1 MVEFKPDEKYRK
13 SLESAT
19 NDIEQAIYTIL
30 KKYELSSDVDIEVL
44 QKLSAKVIFKL
55 NEDLGGNLIGNIYQD
70 FIFKMQLHL
79 YELESQAKK
88 EGN

>member
-1 MVEFKPDEKYRK
+1 MMKFKPDENYRK

-30 KKYELSSDVDIEVL
+30 EKYELSPDVDIEVL

-55 NEDLGGNLIGNIYQD
+55 NEDLGGSLIGNI
-70 FIFKMQLHL
+70 
-79 YELESQAKK
+79 
-88 EGN
+88 

>member
-1 MVEFKPDEKYRK
+1 MMEFKPDENYRK

-30 KKYELSSDVDIEVL
+30 EKYELSPDVDIEVL

-55 NEDLGGNLIGNIYQD
+55 NEDLGGSLIGNIYQD

-79 YELESQAKK
+79 SELEYQAKK